1 LSTPKS
7 KACFD
12 FLCENRTRNLP
23 IDRFNE
29 IYDKWLVEELGPA
42 MRDAKNGIAI
52 RLECNGIR
60 FLRTVCR
67 LIHNCA
73 MQYAKGDGD
82 AFKDYLEKH
91 YPHLMSK
98 RIGRAEQAKRQDWS
112 LEASYEIY
120 PLLEPLMSYT
130 VSKLLDEANILR
142 DSLLVSL
149 QCLHFEAYVHV
160 NAVLWRVVFKELRAL
175 TNSKGLEISPTELNT
190 LYEHLYNVGLLLQT
204 PECFSVFDDDFRPWP
219 RILKEDRS
227 ENFTRVSMQ
236 ACVMIWLDL
245 KLTKRVLTVQHIGQL
260 Y

>member
-1 LSTPKS
+1 
-7 KACFD
+7 
-12 FLCENRTRNLP
+12 
-23 IDRFNE
+23 
-29 IYDKWLVEELGPA
+29 
-42 MRDAKNGIAI
+42 MRDAKNGSAV
-52 RLECNGIR
+52 RLECNGIQ

-67 LIHNCA
+67 LTHNGP

-91 YPHLMSK
+91 FPHLTSK

-149 QCLHFEAYVHV
+149 ECLHFEAYVHV

-175 TNSKGLEISPTELNT
+175 TNSKGLEISPTELNS
-190 LYEHLYNVGLLLQT
+190 LYEHLYNVGLLLQQ
-204 PECFSVFDDDFRPWP
+204 PECFSVFEDDFRPWP
-219 RILKEDRS
+219 RIIKEDRS
-227 ENFTRVSMQ
+227 DKFYEGLDAGMYDDLARLKNLRN
-236 ACVMIWLDL
+236 AC
-245 KLTKRVLTVQHIGQL
+245 
-260 Y
+260 